1 LFLGRVAWRRIR
13 EIRVLHPRM
22 RFRHFETHRVHFALR
37 VDMFAGMKSFKAIE
51 NQKLN
56 QETGGA
62 KRTIT
67 EIRFHYWNYTENLEI
82 REFFTLGFL
91 LDIVVSSD
99 GM

>member
-1 LFLGRVAWRRIR
+1 
-13 EIRVLHPRM
+13 M
-22 RFRHFETHRVHFALR
+22 RFRHFETQRVHFALR
-37 VDMFAGMKSFKAIE
+37 VGMFAGMKSLKAIE

-62 KRTIT
+62 ERTIT

-82 REFFTLGFL
+82 REFFTLGFS

>member
-1 LFLGRVAWRRIR
+1 LFLGRVAWPRIR

-22 RFRHFETHRVHFALR
+22 RFRHFETQRVHFALR
-37 VDMFAGMKSFKAIE
+37 VDMSAGMKSLKAVE

-56 QETGGA
+56 QETEGA
-62 KRTIT
+62 ERTIT

-82 REFFTLGFL
+82 REFFTLGFS